1 MSFSAGNRSMQTE
14 LLTTLLS
21 RRILLE
27 KEVADQTVNRE
38 RELAAMSQQLVEVV
52 DVRVGN

>member
-1 MSFSAGNRSMQTE
+1 MQTK

-27 KEVADQTVNRE
+27 KEVADQTVDRE

>member
-1 MSFSAGNRSMQTE
+1 MSFSLGKRAMPTE
-14 LLTTLLS
+14 ALTTS

-27 KEVADQTVNRE
+27 KEVADQTVDRE

-52 DVRVGN
+52 DVCMGD